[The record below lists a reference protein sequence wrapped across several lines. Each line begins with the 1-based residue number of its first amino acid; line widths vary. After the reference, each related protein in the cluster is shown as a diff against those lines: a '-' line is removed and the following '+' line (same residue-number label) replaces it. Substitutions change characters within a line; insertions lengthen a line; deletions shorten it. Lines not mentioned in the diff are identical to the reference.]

1 MKYNYNL
8 SNNLTGMIWMLAASI
23 IFSFMHVL
31 IRYVSEDIPPFEIIF
46 LRNLFGIIILIPAII
61 KYGITPL
68 KTTKYKLLGGRA
80 IVNAIAMMCYFT
92 ALAISPLADV
102 TALGFSAPI
111 FATILA
117 IIFFREIVRLRRW
130 VAIAVGFLG
139 TMVILRPGIIEIDT
153 GMMLVLFSAI
163 AWAIT
168 LHFIKIL
175 SKTESSLT
183 ITIYMVV
190 MMTPMTLIPAIYVW
204 VWPTMIQIFWLT
216 IIALLGTFAQFAMTQ
231 GMKLGDI
238 SVVMPIDFFRL
249 IWVAILAWLM
259 FHEIPDLFTWIG
271 GTMIFASATYIA
283 IRESNKRTKLS

>member
-1 MKYNYNL
+1 MKYNYDL
-8 SNNLTGMIWMLAASI
+8 SDNITGMIWMLAATI
-23 IFSFMHVL
+23 IFSVMHIL
-31 IRYVSEDIPPFEIIF
+31 IRYVSADIPPFEIIF
-46 LRNLFGIIILIPAII
+46 LRNLFGVIILTPAII
-61 KYGITPL
+61 KYGIAPL
-68 KTTKYKLLGGRA
+68 RTTKYKLLGGRA
-80 IVNAIAMMCYFT
+80 IINAIAMMCYFN

-117 IIFFREIVRLRRW
+117 VIFFKEVIRLRRW

-139 TMVILRPGIIEIDT
+139 TMVILRPGIIETDT

-168 LHFIKIL
+168 LHIIKIL

-190 MMTPMTLIPAIYVW
+190 MMTPITLIPAIYVW
-204 VWPTMIQIFWLT
+204 VWPTMTQILWL
-216 IIALLGTFAQFAMTQ
+216 ILIALLGTVAQFAMTQ

-249 IWVAILAWLM
+249 IWVAILAWLI
-259 FHEIPDLFTWIG
+259 FAEIPDLFTWIG
-271 GTMIFASATYIA
+271 GAMIFASATYIA
-283 IRESNKRTKLS
+283 IRESNKRKK